1 MKDTAGNPDLKARIR
16 RAKADSLKRVRN
28 GDLKLESGLSSEEVE
43 NLHRHDT
50 AEYTPEQIQN
60 LMAWMRR
67 VSEQD
72 EAHRQCKEKM
82 KR

>member
-1 MKDTAGNPDLKARIR
+1 MKDTAGNPDLQARIR
-16 RAKADSLKRVRN
+16 RVKEDNLKLVRN
-28 GDLKLESGLSSEEVE
+28 GDLKLESGLTSEEVE
-43 NLHRHDT
+43 NLRRHDT

-60 LMAWMRR
+60 LMTWLRR

-72 EAHRQCKEKM
+72 ETHRQCKEKM

>member
-1 MKDTAGNPDLKARIR
+1 MKDTAGNPDLQARIR
-16 RAKADSLKRVRN
+16 RVKADCLKQVRS
-28 GDLKLESGLSSEEVE
+28 GELKLESGLTSEEVE

-50 AEYTPEQIQN
+50 AEYTQEQIQN

-72 EAHRQCKEKM
+72 ETQRQCKEKM